1 MKTVVRDGNLNKT
14 CEFFASF
21 RATLSSSMEILLKTE
36 KLTADLKNSVIS
48 HIGGDIY
55 EVKLNNTSY
64 IIEVLSID
72 FAEKRMKIRHEHFSH
87 VLVFKDELDQV
98 MDNMGI
104 KRTTATGEMS
114 LKAPMPGKV
123 IEVIAKAGDEIE
135 PGSPLL
141 ILEAMKME
149 NVLKSAVTAKV
160 VKVLVA
166 KGDNVEKG
174 QLLVEFE

>member
-1 MKTVVRDGNLNKT
+1 
-14 CEFFASF
+14 
-21 RATLSSSMEILLKTE
+21 MEILLKTE
-36 KLTADLKNSVIS
+36 KLGADLRNAAIS
-48 HIGGDIY
+48 PIGGNIY
-55 EVKLNNTSY
+55 EVKHNNQSY

-72 FAEKRMKIRHEHFSH
+72 FAEKRMKIRHAHFTH
-87 VLVFKDELDQV
+87 ELVFKDELDEV

-104 KRTTATGEMS
+104 KRTSSTGEMS

-123 IEVIAKAGDEIE
+123 IEVIAKAGDDIE

-149 NVLKSAVTAKV
+149 NVLKSVVTAKIG
-160 VKVLVA
+160 KVHVA
-166 KGDNVEKG
+166 KGDNVEKS